1 MKSSGKYTYQ
11 CLGRV
16 VKLESEKS
24 PDPEQTRMNLATV
37 EAALY
42 AAGRPLELRTL
53 CSILKIHSKRTVHS
67 LARALLEEYARRELA
82 LEILE
87 LPDGRFVMQLKPE
100 YTDHIKRLAMS
111 PLLTP
116 GPLKTLSYI
125 AFRQPVAQ
133 IHVANVRGPQAY
145 DHVRILHQMGLIE
158 LEKLGRTKII
168 RTTDVFAD
176 LFGLSHDLRQMKKQ
190 LQLRREPSL
199 SGETEVP

>member
-1 MKSSGKYTYQ
+1 M
-11 CLGRV
+11 
-16 VKLESEKS
+16 ESEKT
-24 PDPEQTRMNLATV
+24 PDPEQTRKYLATV

-53 CSILKIHSKRTVHS
+53 CSILDIHSKKMAQS
-67 LARALLEEYARRELA
+67 LARALLQEYANRGLA

-111 PLLTP
+111 PLLTL

-125 AFRQPVAQ
+125 AFKQPVAQ

-145 DHVRILHQMGLIE
+145 DHVKILHQMGLIE
-158 LEKLGRTKII
+158 TEKLGRTKII

-176 LFGLSHDLRQMKKQ
+176 LFGLSHDLRQMKRQ

-199 SGETEVP
+199 PEETEVT

>member
-1 MKSSGKYTYQ
+1 M
-11 CLGRV
+11 
-16 VKLESEKS
+16 SEKQQ
-24 PDPEQTRMNLATV
+24 DPQQTRKNLATV

-53 CSILKIHSKRTVHS
+53 CSILDISSKKTVQS
-67 LARALLEEYARRELA
+67 LARALLQEYANRELA

-87 LPDGRFVMQLKPE
+87 LPDCRFVMQLRPE

-133 IHVANVRGPQAY
+133 VHVANVRGPQAY
-145 DHVRILHQMGLIE
+145 DHVKILHQMGLIE
-158 LEKLGRTKII
+158 MEKLGRTRII

-176 LFGLSHDLRQMKKQ
+176 LFGLSHDLRQMKRQ
-190 LQLRREPSL
+190 LQLRRETSL
-199 SGETEVP
+199 PEVTEVP

>member
-11 CLGRV
+11 CLSRV
-16 VKLESEKS
+16 AKLEPEKQ
-24 PDPEQTRMNLATV
+24 PDPEQTRKNLATV

-53 CSILKIHSKRTVHS
+53 CSILDIHSKKTVQS
-67 LARALLEEYARRELA
+67 LARALLEEYASKQLA

-158 LEKLGRTKII
+158 MEKLGRTKII

-199 SGETEVP
+199 SGGTDVP